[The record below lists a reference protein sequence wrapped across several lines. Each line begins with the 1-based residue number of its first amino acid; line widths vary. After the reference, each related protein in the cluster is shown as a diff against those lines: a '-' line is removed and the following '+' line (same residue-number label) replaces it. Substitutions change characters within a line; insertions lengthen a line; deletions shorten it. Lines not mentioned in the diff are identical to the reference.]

1 MQSCLH
7 IAGNTQNCSGRQ
19 LLGQLRKKP
28 VQVVI
33 VIGLVYLD
41 AVYFSPALIM
51 ILTKMC
57 KLSFHL
63 PVSIDS
69 SVLLMAFLVD
79 F

>member
-33 VIGLVYLD
+33 VIGFVYLD
-41 AVYFSPALIM
+41 AAYFSPALNNDPN
-51 ILTKMC
+51 KN
-57 KLSFHL
+57 
-63 PVSIDS
+63 V
-69 SVLLMAFLVD
+69 
-79 F
+79 